1 MDDFTRALERFTRV
15 SAPPIDDAELTA
27 RIAGLQARLRAQ
39 GEKAAWLDA
48 SSALRYY
55 TGLSIGLSERV
66 HGALIPA
73 TGAPVYVSPRF
84 EVPKLE
90 TMLRIRGEIL
100 PWEEHEDPCTMIAA
114 RLATLDAPGQG
125 LALDPAT
132 PFRFAGRLI
141 AAVVGPVVSAE
152 AMIAAQRQIKSAAEI
167 AIIQTAM
174 DASWLVQKV
183 VHGLLR
189 PGLTTT
195 ELCDFVDEAHRR
207 LGLAPLFVAVQFGAA
222 TAYPHGVPY
231 PQTLTEGD
239 MVLVDLGGTL
249 QGYRSDITRSYV
261 FGTPTPRQ
269 RAIWE
274 AERRAH
280 EAAFAAAKLGAPCEA
295 VDAAA
300 RAALVADGYG
310 PDYAVPGLPHRTGH
324 GLGLDIHE
332 DPFILRG
339 NMTPLAPG
347 MVFSIEPMLCV
358 YGECGVRLEDIV
370 HMGADGPH
378 WFCPPAL
385 RLEAPF
391 GP

>member
-1 MDDFTRALERFTRV
+1 MDDFDKALDGFEKV
-15 SAPPIDDAELTA
+15 SAPAIGDAELAT
-27 RIAGLQARLRAQ
+27 RLAGLQARLRAE
-39 GEKAAWLDA
+39 GVKAAWLDA
-48 SSALRYY
+48 SSSLRYY

-66 HGALIPA
+66 HGALIPS
-73 TGAPVYVSPRF
+73 TGAPIYVSPQF

-90 TMLRIRGEIL
+90 TMLRIGGEIL
-100 PWEEHEDPCTMIAA
+100 PWEEHEAPCAMIGA
-114 RLATLDAPGQG
+114 RLAELAAPGAG

-132 PFRFAGRLI
+132 PFRFAGRLS
-141 AAVVGPVVSAE
+141 AAMAGAVVPAE
-152 AMIAAQRQIKSAAEI
+152 AMIAAQRQVKSAAEI

-174 DASWLVQKV
+174 DASWRLQKT
-183 VHGLLR
+183 VHDLLR

-207 LGLAPLFVAVQFGAA
+207 MGLAPLFVAVQFGEA

-231 PQTLTEGD
+231 PQVLKEGD
-239 MVLVDLGGTL
+239 MVLVDLGGIL
-249 QGYRSDITRSYV
+249 NDGYRSDITRTYV
-261 FGTPTPRQ
+261 FGTPTERQ

-280 EAAFAAAKLGAPCEA
+280 AAAFAAARLGTPCEA

-300 RAALVADGYG
+300 RASLAADGYG
-310 PDYAVPGLPHRTGH
+310 PDYTVPGLPHRTGH

-332 DPFILRG
+332 DPFIVRG
-339 NMTPLAPG
+339 NTTPLVPG

-370 HMGADGPH
+370 HMGEDGPH
-378 WFCPPAL
+378 WFCPPATTL
-385 RLEAPF
+385 DAPF
-391 GP
+391 